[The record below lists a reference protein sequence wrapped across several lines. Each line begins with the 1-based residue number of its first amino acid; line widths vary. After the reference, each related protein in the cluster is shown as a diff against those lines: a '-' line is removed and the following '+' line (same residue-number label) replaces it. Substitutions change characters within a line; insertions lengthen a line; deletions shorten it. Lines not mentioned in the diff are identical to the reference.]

1 MDIKQLRY
9 FVNVAEL
16 GSFSKAAAFLSVA
29 QPALS
34 RQIRNLEDELET
46 RLLHRNGRGVAV
58 TESGEQL
65 LDRANAVLDQM
76 DRIRD
81 DISRLKVRP
90 SGTVT
95 LGLPPTITHVLVI
108 PLIKQIRANYPEISL
123 QAAEGFSGFVHEWLT
138 GGRLD
143 LAVLYNAP
151 RTKHL
156 LTEQLLVEELF
167 LIGPGGATERK
178 VVPFPDIARLPL
190 ILPSR
195 PHGLRILIDTI
206 AARENIDLRID
217 FELDS
222 LAAIKELVED
232 GTGWSILSFASVYRE
247 VEAGRLTARRIV
259 EPNLSRSL
267 VLATSTQRP
276 LSQAA
281 RVVVDQIK
289 IEVDD
294 LVTTGK
300 WLGTRR
306 RVAA

>member
-34 RQIRNLEDELET
+34 RQVRNLEDELET
-46 RLLHRNGRGVAV
+46 RLLHRNGRGVVV
-58 TESGEQL
+58 TESGEHL
-65 LDRANAVLDQM
+65 LDRANAILEQM
-76 DRIRD
+76 DRIRN
-81 DISRLKVRP
+81 DISRFKAHP

-123 QAAEGFSGFVHEWLT
+123 QVAEGFSGFVHEWLT

-151 RTKHL
+151 RTRNL
-156 LTEQLLVEELF
+156 MAEQILDEELF
-167 LIGPGGATERK
+167 LIGPGDPADSTD
-178 VVPFPDIARLPL
+178 VPFKEIESLPL

-206 AARENIDLRID
+206 AARENVKLKID

-247 VEAGRLTARRIV
+247 VEEGRLTARRIV
-259 EPNLSRSL
+259 KPNVSRSL

-281 RVVVDQIK
+281 RVVVKQIK
-289 IEVDD
+289 SEVDN
-294 LVTTGK
+294 LIATGK
-300 WLGTRR
+300 WLGTKRR
-306 RVAA
+306 GPP